1 MKIIKNKLTDAPEEL
16 EELFGRKK
24 TQEVEQPA
32 PPPEKPGINRA
43 WDDHYKTLE
52 ALRRSG
58 VSSWMAGVYFASE
71 SGLPKELA
79 NKIWFSWIE
88 NYDQLARIFH
98 WTTGGAVN

>member
-1 MKIIKNKLTDAPEEL
+1 MKIIKEAKEAENL

-24 TQEVEQPA
+24 KVEPA
-32 PPPEKPGINRA
+32 PPPEKPGINRD

-52 ALRRSG
+52 ALRQSG
-58 VSSWMAGVYFASE
+58 VSSWMTGIYFATD

-88 NYDQLARIFH
+88 NYDQLARIFR
-98 WTTGGAVN
+98 WKNSELED